1 MRPVGRAGFT
11 LIEALFAMAL
21 VALVVVKITLVLDS
35 ASDANSQESSAM
47 TLEDNAR
54 RVLDKVAYA
63 VMSADR
69 EGLFPDPESPNF
81 STEIEFQVRLGVED
95 GEVVFSQPEWIGK
108 EGTHVRWKQNPDL
121 PEELKVSWCNTV
133 RPFLAGEVDNGADDN
148 GNGLSDEDGLSFT
161 LEGNAVTIRLCLE
174 RVRKD
179 GTAITQTVETL
190 VTVRN

>member
-1 MRPVGRAGFT
+1 MRASRRSGFT

-21 VALVVVKITLVLDS
+21 LALIVVKITLVLDS

-54 RVLDKVAYA
+54 RVLDKLAYA

-69 EGLFPDPESPNF
+69 DALFPDPESPNF
-81 STEIEFQVRLGVED
+81 STEIEFQIRLGVEE
-95 GEVVFSQPEWIGK
+95 GEVVYSDPEWIGM
-108 EGTHVRWKQNPDL
+108 EGNSVRHKNNPGL
-121 PEELKVSWCNTV
+121 PEELRVTWCNTV

-161 LEGNAVTIRLCLE
+161 LNGNAVTIRLCLE
-174 RVRKD
+174 RKRKD
-179 GTAITQTVETL
+179 GTAIIQTVETV